1 MPHFSVCSDHG
12 FVRSLGGEQS
22 TYSWALIATAWRLR
36 NPCKPNIF
44 QQFFFFLIYL
54 KKKKKKECQ
63 KTNKQGHHALNI
75 SAAFL
80 LNKHFNQVFSYQN
93 NVLFL

>member
-12 FVRSLGGEQS
+12 FVCSLGGDQS

-80 LNKHFNQVFSYQN
+80 LNKHLNQVFSYQN